1 MHPLLIIGLIITA
14 AGLVASASD
23 SGEQKKPQQQGGE
36 PSPDQNP
43 PEPQDEVSP
52 EQLEDEALDKIF
64 NLPALQ
70 QHLPATYPDME
81 KVRRDIREMYREHPR
96 ALIGTMEPLALKMS
110 ALYKDKG
117 DDENAEWWQ
126 HFAKLIREAGEE
138 KPR

>member
-1 MHPLLIIGLIITA
+1 MLIIGLIITA
-14 AGLVASASD
+14 AGLVASASN
-23 SGEQKKPQQQGGE
+23 SGRQKKPQQQGGE
-36 PSPDQNP
+36 PSPDKK
-43 PEPQDEVSP
+43 PEPQDEVTP
-52 EQLEDEALDKIF
+52 EQLDEALDKIF

-70 QHLPATYPDME
+70 QNLPATYPDME

-96 ALIGTMEPLALKMS
+96 ALIGTVEPLALKMS
-110 ALYKDKG
+110 ALFKDKG